1 MGFFTVAGK
10 VVGYTVKGVG
20 TVANA
25 LFREATGIDV
35 KKSVSDVVA
44 TNEKIKTIN
53 NDDSLTSEQKHAY
66 SQSAFNNMQNDL
78 KKQVKNKNDE
88 NRERGMEYVANK
100 LDSMSDDDIDKML
113 DSPNVNAKTKA
124 ALQLEKEKREVSY

>member
-1 MGFFTVAGK
+1 MVFFTVAGK

-35 KKSVSDVVA
+35 KKTVSDVA
-44 TNEKIKTIN
+44 TTNEKIKKIN

-66 SQSAFNNMQNDL
+66 SQSAFNNMQNDI
-78 KKQVKNKNDE
+78 KKQVKDKNDE
-88 NRERGMEYVANK
+88 NRKIG
-100 LDSMSDDDIDKML
+100 LDYAADKIESMSDGEINQML
-113 DSPNVNAKTKA
+113 NNPNVNAKTKS
-124 ALQLEKEKREVSY
+124 ALDLEKEKRNNS